1 MKVILALTILAMI
14 VWDVEGRCCR
24 PRTRCMKI
32 QTSCVSCL
40 FFENHKEHYGFLRE
54 ECIFRHNLDGPLRK
68 YAMME
73 GLQEVDIAAM
83 EAVTDLDAGVEVHVG
98 GAEEADLE
106 DLMKMAKLLR
116 LLT

>member
-1 MKVILALTILAMI
+1 
-14 VWDVEGRCCR
+14 
-24 PRTRCMKI
+24 
-32 QTSCVSCL
+32 
-40 FFENHKEHYGFLRE
+40 
-54 ECIFRHNLDGPLRK
+54 
-68 YAMME
+68 MME

-106 DLMKMAKLLR
+106 DLMKMTKLLR